1 MRIPTIVPVSD
12 LRQDV
17 ASVLEK
23 LQESK
28 EPLVITQRGRAVAVL
43 QSIAAYEKQ
52 QHDFELL
59 KTLMRGLQE
68 IEEGV
73 GYSWEEVMRRG
84 DELLKQ
90 KQEPD
95 TE

>member
-23 LQESK
+23 LQEST

-59 KTLMRGLQE
+59 RQLMRGEKE
-68 IEEGV
+68 IAEGV
-73 GYSWEEVMRRG
+73 GHPFDEVMKAG
-84 DELLKQ
+84 DALLE
-90 KQEPD
+90 QEP
-95 TE
+95 E